1 METNVPTLTN
11 APITSLVADFIAYL
25 GGDLRSGTTRA
36 YSDDLKQF
44 TRLASSRGVVQL
56 GDITRVAVY
65 HYLADLRQ
73 LGYHPNTV
81 HRRLSALQSFYRYL
95 AVEHEWD
102 SNPTIRLRRERRP
115 DPVPRAYEWSTAEA
129 MLNEIPDTTPLDT
142 RNRCLIAVWMYAGLR
157 IGETLALDWRDISL
171 ITRAIH
177 VRHAKGGRERV
188 VHFGATLAQH
198 IERWRARTW
207 LANDDDPTFVGHRG
221 ARMDGKAVY
230 AAIAKYG
237 LRERYGLQPHRLR
250 HTHTTELLRRGVVR
264 PDGSHQPV
272 SLRTLQAR
280 LGHRDLRSTMVY
292 LRVFDQD
299 ERDAGEAL
307 G

>member
-1 METNVPTLTN
+1 MASLASVPISN
-11 APITSLVADFIAYL
+11 LVASFVAYL
-25 GGDLRSGTTRA
+25 GGDLRNGTTRA

-44 TRLASSRGVVQL
+44 VQLTAQRGVSRIGEVS
-56 GDITRVAVY
+56 REAVY

-95 AVEHEWD
+95 AIERAWNA
-102 SNPTIRLRRERRP
+102 NPTLRLRRERRP
-115 DPVPRAYEWSTAEA
+115 DPVPRAYEWSTALA
-129 MLNEIPDTTPLDT
+129 ILNDVPDTAPLDT

-171 ITRAIH
+171 TARAIH

-188 VHFGATLAQH
+188 VSFGDTLADH
-198 IERWRARTW
+198 FVRWRSRTW
-207 LANDDDPTFVGHRG
+207 RAGDDDPVFVGHHGSRL
-221 ARMDGKAVY
+221 DGKAVY

-237 LRERYGLQPHRLR
+237 LKERYGLHPHRLR
-250 HTHTTELLRRGVVR
+250 HTHTTELLRRGVTLANGAR
-264 PDGSHQPV
+264 QPV

-280 LGHRDLRSTMVY
+280 LGHRDVRSTMVY
-292 LRVFDQD
+292 LRVFDAD
-299 ERDAGEAL
+299 ERQAGEAL